1 VSTVSQAAM
10 HPWPNTPR
18 GGGPQSELRL
28 LLHSSLHVLSTLRYY
43 FDSSFYSTPYR
54 ANVRS
59 TWLVKVCQ
67 ADAECSL
74 QSTRTPGPGHTH
86 IPDHIDSPNPLR
98 YPSSLPEYSNM
109 YDLRERD
116 GIRWWNTQISNPVLP
131 AFEAHPRIRQ
141 AEEAS
146 PLTDVGVPETV
157 DMLYSLRL
165 MNGKGRLWR
174 Y

>member
-1 VSTVSQAAM
+1 
-10 HPWPNTPR
+10 
-18 GGGPQSELRL
+18 
-28 LLHSSLHVLSTLRYY
+28 
-43 FDSSFYSTPYR
+43 
-54 ANVRS
+54 
-59 TWLVKVCQ
+59 
-67 ADAECSL
+67 
-74 QSTRTPGPGHTH
+74 
-86 IPDHIDSPNPLR
+86 
-98 YPSSLPEYSNM
+98 M